1 MNKYN
6 YQSCRRDKNGNFV
19 NINCKIK
26 YNLDKENADTVTN
39 VINLPIIDNKYNKP
53 IQQIEPLKPEP
64 LPKKISFPPIKEPP
78 TLDPT
83 LPNKKKVPFI
93 TKEQIKPS
101 IPSFPSPPINPPI
114 QNPDKLPFTTKE
126 QIKIDYKAI
135 ENLKKKVIINNEE
148 NSNNDNNVAAVV
160 SSGIGAGIA
169 GGIASQSSTIANL
182 ASGYAPLATTEI
194 ELGVLGAE
202 TGALASDIA
211 LGTETGIELAGIGE
225 TSALLGEGA
234 LAGAEIAGAVGAA
247 EAAALPFDA
256 LTFGIAGLVA
266 GGVAAGSVA
275 IANALSHKEIIDKTP
290 RTTQLTNSQIQDYIQ
305 KLKEKNGSQE
315 AINLL
320 ENSLNGRKQLYSVYD
335 GEKTQ
340 LVDKLNAKELN
351 DAYKAYKN
359 DKTIFKNAN
368 SNILSLKGINPD
380 VINGD
385 DLEIHQFFNQ
395 SLNQRE
401 KDNILTE
408 YFKNNDRTDKRQLE
422 MQKPVDGLKRPD
434 NVPVATS

>member
-1 MNKYN
+1 MNKFN
-6 YQSCRRDKNGNFV
+6 YKGCARDKNGNFV

-26 YNLDKENADTVTN
+26 YNLDKDDDTITN
-39 VINLPIIDNKYNKP
+39 VINLPITDNNKP
-53 IQQIEPLKPEP
+53 IQQNEPVKPE
-64 LPKKISFPPIKEPP
+64 KIERKIYFPPIPSATP
-78 TLDPT
+78 TPLPT
-83 LPNKKKVPFI
+83 PTDKKKVPFI
-93 TKEQIKPS
+93 SKEQIKPS
-101 IPSFPSPPINPPI
+101 IPSFPSPPINPPK
-114 QNPDKLPFTTKE
+114 QNTDKLPFVTPE

-135 ENLKKKVIINNEE
+135 ENNLKKKVIINED
-148 NSNNDNNVAAVV
+148 SNNDNNVAAT
-160 SSGIGAGIA
+160 IGAGVGGGA
-169 GGIASQSSTIANL
+169 LGGIASQSSTIANL
-182 ASGYAPLATTEI
+182 ASGYAPIATTEGL
-194 ELGVLGAE
+194 ELTTLGVE

-225 TSALLGEGA
+225 SSALLAGA
-234 LAGAEIAGAVGAA
+234 ETGAEIAGAVGAA

-256 LTFGIAGLVA
+256 FTFGLAGLVA

-275 IANALSHKEIIDKTP
+275 IANAFNHKEIDKTP
-290 RTTQLTNSQIQDYIQ
+290 KTIQLTNSQIQDYIT
-305 KLKEKNGSQE
+305 KLKEKNGNPE

-351 DAYKAYKN
+351 DAYKMYKN
-359 DKTIFKNAN
+359 DKTIFKDAN
-368 SNILSLKGINPD
+368 PNILSLKGINPN
-380 VINGD
+380 VIKGD
-385 DLEIHQFFNQ
+385 DLDYFEFFNPNL
-395 SLNQRE
+395 SLAQ
-401 KDNILTE
+401 KDAYITE